1 MNLKGGYIL
10 LNLCAISLT
19 LSGEPVTITNVD
31 VLKKLSEFQ
40 MYVGTDEFK
49 SQPKVGLKPVLVQ
62 YRSNESKING
72 VILCKCGF
80 DTNNKKLII
89 SGTDGEKLSIQIE
102 CVFIDNPE
110 DVKVTPYVL
119 QSAKVTAYRGV
130 IGDLDILGDLD
141 IDGDLTVDGITS
153 KGIANT
159 GNITNI
165 GDIGTTGK
173 ITGGEIVENM
183 SGYSFVSSEAIEN
196 IVKEDVYVGVVKNG
210 NKLTIVCACNFT
222 KTGNTT
228 GNQEFG
234 IIVLP
239 PTILDKLI
247 PAQIGIYEYMDVRVI
262 QGASAGWSTINM
274 SVYTQK
280 TTSSGGGVRLAIDST
295 GLSQMI
301 TDTKYYVRY
310 ELTFL
315 LSENLVSQE

>member
-10 LNLCAISLT
+10 LSLCAISLA
-19 LSGEPVTITNVD
+19 LSGEPVTITNAD

-62 YRSNESKING
+62 YRSSESKING

-159 GNITNI
+159 GNIANI

-183 SGYSFVSSEAIEN
+183 SGYSYQAATPVAEVTQVVTYIGA
-196 IVKEDVYVGVVKNG
+196 VKNG
-210 NKLTIVCACNFT
+210 NKLTVVMA
-222 KTGNTT
+222 KTVERTDNVDAGFVTLGYINIPKAVGDKLYPVLGNWLSMQLIYCGSGYNTGVSLPGLCIKNTDQQLRFNLYNINSLTLNTT
-228 GNQEFG
+228 
-234 IIVLP
+234 
-239 PTILDKLI
+239 
-247 PAQIGIYEYMDVRVI
+247 
-262 QGASAGWSTINM
+262 
-274 SVYTQK
+274 
-280 TTSSGGGVRLAIDST
+280 
-295 GLSQMI
+295 
-301 TDTKYYVRY
+301 YYVRF
-310 ELTFL
+310 EVTFL
-315 LSENLVSQE
+315 LSENVAE

>member
-10 LNLCAISLT
+10 LSLCAISLA
-19 LSGEPVTITNVD
+19 LSGEPVTITNAD

-62 YRSNESKING
+62 YRSSESKING

-159 GNITNI
+159 GGLANI
-165 GDIGTTGK
+165 GNVAISGDLSASGK

-183 SGYSFVSSEAIEN
+183 SGYSFIKQTGDITFA
-196 IVKEDVYVGVVKNG
+196 GAVKNG
-210 NKLTIVCACNFT
+210 NKVTFAEFGSI
-222 KTGNTT
+222 TT
-228 GNQEFG
+228 GET
-234 IIVLP
+234 LP
-239 PTILDKLI
+239 VSGVYSIGYFNIPTSVGEKLI
-247 PAQIGIYEYMDVRVI
+247 PDNSGYIYVGT
-262 QGASAGWSTINM
+262 QGMFENLYSTPLNAYFILVKDSN
-274 SVYTQK
+274 SQF
-280 TTSSGGGVRLAIDST
+280 SIRLVTT
-295 GLSQMI
+295 GLS
-301 TDTKYYVRY
+301 TNKTYKFRLEV
-310 ELTFL
+310 TFL
-315 LSENLVSQE
+315 LSENLVPQE